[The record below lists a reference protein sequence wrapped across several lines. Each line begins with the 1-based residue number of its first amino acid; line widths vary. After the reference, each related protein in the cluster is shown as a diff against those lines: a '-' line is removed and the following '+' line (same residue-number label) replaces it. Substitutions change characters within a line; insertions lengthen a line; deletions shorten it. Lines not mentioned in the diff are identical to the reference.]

1 MNRLSRFLAQI
12 DRYVQSAVT
21 VSCLFLWR
29 VLWRPAVVVLFLALF
44 AGLVVAVQ
52 TVPEWQVQRA
62 IARYTVVNP
71 EARATPV
78 EVANLQNEMRRTFLQ
93 VVGGAF
99 ALFALYLT
107 FRRVVVAEQG
117 HITDRYTKA
126 IEQLGATK
134 AENKPNVEVRLGA
147 IYALERIDQD
157 SVRDHWPI
165 MEVLTEY
172 VQQNAP
178 APVGKLAEE
187 DNKMAIKKGPA
198 MEIQAI
204 LTVLG
209 RRRRDRRREHIW
221 QRLDLRDC
229 DLRGAKFQLA
239 HMEKTRF
246 DRAHVEGAI
255 FYGAQVEEAIFYA
268 ADVKGA
274 DFYRANTRRTRFYDA
289 HLEESSFLLADVEGA
304 YFDGAHMEGANF
316 DGAHVEEAN
325 FAGAIGLTVEQFKHA
340 LGWEQAKFDEAFR
353 RELVAA
359 KEKDGSPG

>member
-1 MNRLSRFLAQI
+1 MKRLWRFLTQI
-12 DRYVQSAVT
+12 DQYVQSAVMI
-21 VSCLFLWR
+21 SYLFLWR

-62 IARYTVVNP
+62 IARSSVVNP
-71 EARATPV
+71 EVRATPV
-78 EVANLQNEMRRTFLQ
+78 EVANLQNEMRKTFLQ

-147 IYALERIDQD
+147 IYALERIGQD

-187 DNKMAIKKGPA
+187 DNKMVIKKGPA

-209 RRRRDRRREHIW
+209 RRRHDHRREHIW

-255 FYGAQVEEAIFYA
+255 FYGAQVEEAIFYG
-268 ADVKGA
+268 ADMKGA

-289 HLEESSFLLADVEGA
+289 HLEGSSFLLAHV
-304 YFDGAHMEGANF
+304 EGANF
-316 DGAHVEEAN
+316 DGAHIEEAN
-325 FAGAIGLTVEQFKHA
+325 FDGAHVEGANFVGAIGLTVEQFKHT
-340 LGWEQAKFDEAFR
+340 LGWEQARFDDAFR
-353 RELVAA
+353 LKLQAA
-359 KEKDGSPG
+359 KRKDDSPG